1 MRRRT
6 NSSGWPS
13 CSARNT
19 SDPMA
24 ERIVVGMS
32 GGVDSS
38 VAAALLV
45 AQGCDVVG
53 VTMRVWP
60 WQEAAEPTR
69 RFGSCCGTEAV
80 EDARQ
85 VARALGIP
93 YYLLNLEAEFNQK
106 VIGRFVAEYGSGR
119 TPVPC
124 VSCNSN
130 LKFGSLLGRARAW
143 DAVAV
148 ATGHYARVERD
159 RVTGR
164 YLLLRAKDMRKDQT
178 DFLWPLTQEQLGAAR
193 FPVGELTKDEVR
205 ARARRLGLVTADK
218 PESQDLCFVPDDDY
232 RGFLRRREPGMFR
245 SGPVVDLQ
253 GKVLGTHGGVA
264 GYTIGQKKGLHLA
277 LGRSLYVV
285 DLDAERDTVV
295 VGDAVDLE
303 RDRLVARSVNFI
315 ACAPPREPMRVEAKI
330 RHNHVPALAT
340 LRVVDADTAE
350 VVFDEPQR
358 AITPGQ
364 SVVWYRGECVVGGGV
379 ISR

>member
-1 MRRRT
+1 
-6 NSSGWPS
+6 
-13 CSARNT
+13 
-19 SDPMA
+19 MA

-45 AQGCDVVG
+45 EQGCDVVG

-60 WQEAAEPTR
+60 RRETEEPTK

-93 YYLLNLEAEFNQK
+93 HYLLSMDEEFNQK
-106 VIGRFVAEYGSGR
+106 VIGEFVESYGRGR
-119 TPVPC
+119 TPIPC
-124 VSCNSN
+124 LSCNSN

-148 ATGHYARVERD
+148 ATGHYARIGRD
-159 RVTGR
+159 RATGR
-164 YLLLRAKDMRKDQT
+164 HLLLRARDARKDQT
-178 DFLWPLTQEQLGAAR
+178 DFLWPLTQEQLAAAR

-205 ARARRLGLVTADK
+205 DHARRLGLVTADK
-218 PESQDLCFVPDDDY
+218 PESQEICFVPDDDY

-245 SGPVVDLQ
+245 SGPIVDLQ

-264 GYTIGQKKGLHLA
+264 GYTIGQRKGLHLA

-340 LRVVDADTAE
+340 LRVVYEASA
-350 VVFDEPQR
+350 
-358 AITPGQ
+358 
-364 SVVWYRGECVVGGGV
+364 
-379 ISR
+379 

>member
-1 MRRRT
+1 
-6 NSSGWPS
+6 
-13 CSARNT
+13 
-19 SDPMA
+19 MA

-45 AQGCDVVG
+45 GQGCDVVG

-60 WQEAAEPTR
+60 WQEAAEPTS

-159 RVTGR
+159 RATGR
-164 YLLLRAKDMRKDQT
+164 YLLLRAKDTRKDQT

-205 ARARRLGLVTADK
+205 EQARRLGLVTADK

-232 RGFLRRREPGMFR
+232 RGFLRRRAPEMFR
-245 SGPVVDLQ
+245 PGAIVD
-253 GKVLGTHGGVA
+253 GRGTTLGGHGGLPGFTV
-264 GYTIGQKKGLHLA
+264 GQKRGLGLA
-277 LGRSLYVV
+277 TGRPLYVV
-285 DLDAERDTVV
+285 DLDPEGNTVS
-295 VGDAVDLE
+295 VGEAADLE
-303 RDRLVARSVNFI
+303 RGRLVATAVNFI
-315 ACAPPREPMRVEAKI
+315 ACEPPRSPLRVEAKI
-330 RHNHVPALAT
+330 RHSHRPAAASVRALEGD
-340 LRVVDADTAE
+340 RAE
-350 VVFDEPQR
+350 VIFDAPQR
-358 AITPGQ
+358 AVSPGQ
-364 SVVWYRGECVVGGGV
+364 SVVFYSGDVVVGGGV
-379 ISR
+379 IARTAPD